1 LFIGK
6 ILSTRIEDKHSGTSL
21 TERHWDDTG
30 FVLALEILE
39 SRSTGKFY
47 MIRDLTWQNEWEE
60 LSEEIYDD
68 PWLLRLCGE
77 EEPPFTVAQV
87 DGQGLGLLKDTWE
100 KACEEKEEIRLVV
113 LSTLRPEI
121 VETGL
126 AEDGNDRRLVALYP
140 ISDSGGT
147 RDVGV
152 QVY

>member
-1 LFIGK
+1 
-6 ILSTRIEDKHSGTSL
+6 
-21 TERHWDDTG
+21 
-30 FVLALEILE
+30 
-39 SRSTGKFY
+39 

-77 EEPPFTVAQV
+77 EETPFTVAQV

>member
-1 LFIGK
+1 
-6 ILSTRIEDKHSGTSL
+6 
-21 TERHWDDTG
+21 
-30 FVLALEILE
+30 
-39 SRSTGKFY
+39 

-68 PWLLRLCGE
+68 PWLLRLCGD
-77 EEPPFTVAQV
+77 EPPFTVAQI

-126 AEDGNDRRLVALYP
+126 AKDGNDRRLVALYP

-147 RDVGV
+147 RDAGV

>member
-1 LFIGK
+1 
-6 ILSTRIEDKHSGTSL
+6 
-21 TERHWDDTG
+21 
-30 FVLALEILE
+30 
-39 SRSTGKFY
+39 
-47 MIRDLTWQNEWEE
+47 MIRNLTWQNEWEE

-68 PWLLRLCGE
+68 PWLRRLCGD
-77 EEPPFTVAQV
+77 EPPFTVAQV

-126 AEDGNDRRLVALYP
+126 VDGSNDCRLVGLFP

-147 RDVGV
+147 RDAEV
-152 QVY
+152 